1 MRAEMKIRFTDA
13 AEAAIETWGL
23 SDADVDEIV
32 ESEKPTG
39 SRGEYCKRDI
49 ETYLAR
55 KASAKEVEPLTL
67 WAFTV
72 ISFLAAAAFVGIV
85 VIGIGLIDLA
95 LDGIDW
101 FFGDEEAYAYSD
113 EMPYDP
119 YEPFPFSEGWPSPRI
134 LPFVEYEMPE
144 QVDFEAGYARV
155 PEYFLHLGDSE
166 ALFAGLASDLEPLHG
181 SGWVDSWIPK
191 DEIVWAT
198 ATEREGKYIDVHA
211 IETMLVA
218 GGGFSLDIPLVYT
231 DDPAGGDVD
240 VVIAFGAIERI
251 CGPGSSLD
259 GTMACVNEVGA
270 AWLLS
275 RPCELAMPP
284 SSEVDPDTL
293 MIDASDERYRRN
305 AHLSELVQHEFGH
318 CLGLTHELDGVMKAP
333 GSWGANYEIW
343 EPDVVTPVSEL
354 EREVVQAI
362 LDGLRERQAL
372 SHGGA

>member
-13 AEAAIETWGL
+13 AMAAIEAWEL

-49 ETYLAR
+49 EMYLAR
-55 KASAKEVEPLTL
+55 KASAREVEPLA
-67 WAFTV
+67 WWQVASIGFFAV
-72 ISFLAAAAFVGIV
+72 AALVGSG

-101 FFGDEEAYAYSD
+101 LFGDEVYANSD
-113 EMPYDP
+113 ETP
-119 YEPFPFSEGWPSPRI
+119 YEPFEPIGPFPEFPPSK
-134 LPFVEYEMPE
+134 FVEYAMRE
-144 QVDFEAGYARV
+144 QVDFESGHARIA
-155 PEYFLHLGDSE
+155 EYFLHPGDSE
-166 ALFAGLASDLEPLHG
+166 ALFAGLASHLEPRYG

-198 ATEREGKYIDVHA
+198 ATEEEGEYVDVHA

-231 DDPAGGDVD
+231 DDPADGDVD
-240 VVIAFGAIERI
+240 VVIAFGAVERI
-251 CGPGSSLD
+251 CGRGSSLYVPM
-259 GTMACVNEVGA
+259 GCVNEIGA

-275 RPCELAMPP
+275 RPCELAMPL

-293 MIDASDERYRRN
+293 MIDVSSPRYRAN
-305 AHLSELVQHEFGH
+305 AHLSEVVQHEFGH
-318 CLGLTHELDGVMKAP
+318 CLGLTHELDGVMKVPDA
-333 GSWGANYEIW
+333 WIADYEIW
-343 EPDVVTPVSEL
+343 EPDVVTPVSDL
-354 EREVVQAI
+354 EREIAQAI